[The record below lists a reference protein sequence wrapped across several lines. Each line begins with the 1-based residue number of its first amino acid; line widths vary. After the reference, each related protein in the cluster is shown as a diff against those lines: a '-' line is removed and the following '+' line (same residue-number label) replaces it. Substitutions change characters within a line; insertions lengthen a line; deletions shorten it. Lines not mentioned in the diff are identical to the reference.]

1 MATTNDFIGSF
12 AQENV
17 SFTTQL
23 VKTSVF
29 GDNFWK
35 VMVFTDNA
43 RFLEPGGV
51 WTDIPG
57 SSFEVTPMVP
67 GNPGDDGVPGTSDN
81 NETADTPAVMSGLSQ
96 FISVTA
102 DDYGARTKGLLN
114 SWMYDL
120 FCNGF
125 TGEYIIVPLPAQAKD
140 KDKTIKAMESA
151 YHVMKPY
158 AYHKTVCAGADTI
171 TQDFADIC
179 NALAGL
185 CKEDKMLLSAA
196 PYFPYSTATPSV
208 PESDL
213 IYKTCFEAGND
224 AFMACYADA
233 TRNAALYSLGLVLSV
248 QDNGSGTCVGSSIDM
263 TKSSL
268 IQSSGPGG
276 TQLDKD
282 TRDILEVKHVQTF
295 KPVGDN
301 SGNVAAI
308 GTKTILGD
316 TMQATWIVAYITY
329 MTKVGIAKLITTVDY
344 IKNASNY
351 TTLVGVMVNN
361 LNKFGPAGSGRL
373 SDLSIT
379 APAFENLPAASGN
392 EIVIPNAW
400 SATYTDHVRS
410 VKITG
415 SLTIGV

>member
-23 VKTSVF
+23 VKSSIV

-35 VMVFTDNA
+35 VMVFTDGE
-43 RFLEPGGV
+43 RFLNAGGV

-57 SSFEVTPMVP
+57 TSFEVTPMVP
-67 GNPGDDGVPGTSDN
+67 GNPGDDGIPGTSDP
-81 NETADTPAVMSGLSQ
+81 NETPDTPAVVSDLAQ
-96 FISVTA
+96 YLIVTA
-102 DDYGARTKGLLN
+102 DDYGERTKGLLN

-125 TGEYIIVPLPAQAKD
+125 IGECIIVKLPADADD
-140 KDKTIKAMESA
+140 KDKIINAMELA
-151 YHVMKPY
+151 YNVMKPY
-158 AYHKTVCAGADTI
+158 AYHKTVCAGADNI

-179 NALAGL
+179 SALAGF
-185 CKEDKMLLSAA
+185 CKEDKGLLSAA
-196 PYFPYSTATPSV
+196 PYFPYTTTTPAS

-213 IYKTCFEAGND
+213 IYNTCFEAGND
-224 AFMACYADA
+224 AFMSCYADA

-263 TKSSL
+263 TKSTL

-282 TRDILEVKHVQTF
+282 TRDILEVKYVQTF

-301 SGNVAAI
+301 SGAVAAI
-308 GTKTILGD
+308 GTNTILGAV
-316 TMQATWIVAYITY
+316 MQADWIIAYITY
-329 MTKVGIAKLITTVDY
+329 MTKVAIAKAITVVDY

-351 TTLVGVMVNN
+351 ANLVGLMANN
-361 LNKFGPAGSGRL
+361 IKKFGDSGSGRL
-373 SDLSIT
+373 SGILIT
-379 APAFENLPAASGN
+379 APAFENLPPAAGN

-400 SATYTDHVRS
+400 TAVYTDHVRS
-410 VKITG
+410 VRITG
-415 SLTIGV
+415 SMTIGA

>member
-23 VKTSVF
+23 VKTNVF
-29 GDNFWK
+29 GDNYWK
-35 VMVFTDNA
+35 VLVFTDNA

-57 SSFEVTPMVP
+57 SAFEVTPMVP
-67 GNPGDDGVPGTSDN
+67 GNPGDDGIPGTSDA

-96 FISVTA
+96 FVQVTA
-102 DDYGARTKGLLN
+102 DDYGARTKGMLN
-114 SWMYDL
+114 SWLYDL

-125 TGEYIIVPLPAQAKD
+125 TGECIIVKMPAEAND
-140 KDKTIKAMESA
+140 VDKTKKALEAA

-158 AYHKTVCAGADTI
+158 AYHKTVCAGGATI

-179 NALAGL
+179 NKLAEL
-185 CKEDKMLLSAA
+185 CKEDKQLLSAA
-196 PYFPYSTATPSV
+196 PYFPYTTATPAV
-208 PESDL
+208 PDSDL
-213 IYKTCFEAGND
+213 IYKTCHDAGND

-233 TRNAALYSLGLVLSV
+233 TRNAALYSLGLVLSL

-282 TRDILEVKHVQTF
+282 TRDLLEVKFIQTF
-295 KPVGDN
+295 KPIGDN
-301 SGNVAAI
+301 SGAVAAI
-308 GTKTILGD
+308 GTQTIMGSV
-316 TMQATWIVAYITY
+316 MQADWIIAYITY
-329 MTKVGIAKLITTVDY
+329 MTKVSIAQAITVVDY

-351 TTLVGVMVNN
+351 SNLVGLMANN
-361 LNKFGPAGSGRL
+361 INKFGDSGSGRL
-373 SDLSIT
+373 SGILIT
-379 APAFENLPAASGN
+379 APAFENLPAATGN
-392 EIVIPNAW
+392 EIIIPNAW
-400 SATYTDHVRS
+400 TATYTDHVRS
-410 VKITG
+410 VTITG
-415 SLTIGV
+415 SMTIGA

>member
-23 VKTSVF
+23 IKSSIV

-96 FISVTA
+96 YLVVTA
-102 DDYGARTKGLLN
+102 DDYGERTKGLLN

-125 TGEYIIVPLPAQAKD
+125 IGECIIVKLPTEAKD
-140 KDKTIKAMESA
+140 KDKTIKAMTSA

-158 AYHKTVCAGADTI
+158 AYHKTVCAGADSI

-179 NALAGL
+179 SALAGL
-185 CKEDKMLLSAA
+185 CKEDKGLLSAA
-196 PYFPYSTATPSV
+196 PYFPYTTATPAT

-213 IYKTCFEAGND
+213 IYKTCFNAGND

-263 TKSSL
+263 TKSTL
-268 IQSSGPGG
+268 IQSSGPSG
-276 TQLDKD
+276 TQLDKS
-282 TRDILEVKHVQTF
+282 TRDVLEVKYVQTF

-301 SGNVAAI
+301 SGAVAAI
-308 GTKTILGD
+308 GTNTILGAV
-316 TMQATWIVAYITY
+316 MQADWIIAYITY
-329 MTKVGIAKLITTVDY
+329 MTKVAIAEAITVVDY
-344 IKNASNY
+344 IKNAANY
-351 TTLVGVMVNN
+351 ANLVGLMANN
-361 LNKFGPAGSGRL
+361 IKKFGDSGSGRL
-373 SDLSIT
+373 SGILIT
-379 APAFENLPAASGN
+379 APSFENLPPAAGN

-400 SATYTDHVRS
+400 TATYTDHVRS

-415 SLTIGV
+415 SMTIGA